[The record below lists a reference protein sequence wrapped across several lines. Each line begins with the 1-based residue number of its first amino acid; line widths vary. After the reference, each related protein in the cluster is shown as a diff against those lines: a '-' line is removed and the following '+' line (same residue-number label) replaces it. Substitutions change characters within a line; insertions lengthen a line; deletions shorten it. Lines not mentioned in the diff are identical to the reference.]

1 MENSP
6 SLFKFTITETYR
18 ILTVV
23 EPFYGFVVMVES
35 TGCRLF
41 GTAFILKWLRN
52 LLHHQSQGRS
62 TERSSRN
69 TLRVVNARVFIRLQG
84 FLAEKLI
91 TGKVSTYYGVRT
103 YHRWN
108 QVSGA

>member
-41 GTAFILKWLRN
+41 GTAFILEWLD
-52 LLHHQSQGRS
+52 
-62 TERSSRN
+62 
-69 TLRVVNARVFIRLQG
+69 RL
-84 FLAEKLI
+84 F
-91 TGKVSTYYGVRT
+91 
-103 YHRWN
+103 
-108 QVSGA
+108 